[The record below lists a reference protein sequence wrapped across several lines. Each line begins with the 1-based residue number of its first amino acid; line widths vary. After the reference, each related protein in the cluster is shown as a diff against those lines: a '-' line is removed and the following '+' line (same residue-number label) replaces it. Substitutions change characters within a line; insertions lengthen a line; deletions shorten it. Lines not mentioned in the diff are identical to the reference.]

1 MCVYLHCLFICACVC
16 VCCKRVAM
24 RKEGQREIS
33 YCYHIHQTQG
43 QLVYRNSLCLFLSL
57 AAPCHPHFIRVCLE
71 RHEHLNPFLFQ
82 DFVLLLLIICPWLLY
97 RQQCL
102 SVFTKKNVY
111 VLQYLNILF
120 GLNLISFNHWLL
132 TFKLLFIQNQLWWVT
147 EVKPLYSLQISFVA
161 IVTMTR
167 ANITNGDFHIAADMT
182 LFKVPINA

>member
-57 AAPCHPHFIRVCLE
+57 AAPCHPHFIRVSREACAPEPLSISGFCPIT
-71 RHEHLNPFLFQ
+71 LSLASISPTV
-82 DFVLLLLIICPWLLY
+82 FVC
-97 RQQCL
+97 
-102 SVFTKKNVY
+102 VHKKNVY

-167 ANITNGDFHIAADMT
+167 TNITNGDFHIAADMT